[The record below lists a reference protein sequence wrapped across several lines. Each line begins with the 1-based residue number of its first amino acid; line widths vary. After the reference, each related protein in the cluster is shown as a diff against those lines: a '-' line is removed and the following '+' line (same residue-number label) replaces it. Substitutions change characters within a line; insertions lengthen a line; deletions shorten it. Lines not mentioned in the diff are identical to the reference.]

1 MAITTKPIRVPN
13 KYTGDRVL
21 LGLLQTIADR
31 IEKPRVTEVDALSIV
46 ISDPP
51 TAAEVAAI
59 GNKVNEV
66 IAALKAANIM
76 DSS

>member
-31 IEKPRVTEVDALSIV
+31 VEKPRVTEVDALNIV